1 MKNCLLLILV
11 TSVGLFSACS
21 PKSTPLYLSPVY
33 IKQEIQAQEAD
44 YEDPVVDILFVVD
57 SSGSM
62 GSHQA
67 NLIQN
72 IDLFTNVFL
81 LNSKIDYHIGVLTT
95 DMCDKPDPVFPTPP
109 AKYCGG
115 ELVSQGKL
123 TFITRKTPRASDV
136 LKQNLR
142 VGTSGSGNEM
152 VFDPVYTALTKNL
165 NTINK
170 GFYRKEATLVTI
182 FVTDAKDHSEQIN
195 ENSLRDFLIQ
205 IKNGDASKIISLG
218 VIVPSNV
225 TNCSRDSS
233 SEEPIEIEKYLSFF
247 PLYTQS
253 NILSL
258 CSTTYGAELSK
269 MASSIVR
276 QASKVIYLRRLPIM
290 ETLSV
295 KYGQIELPM
304 DYKKGWV
311 YDTYRNA
318 VILGDE
324 IDWKAQPLGSTV
336 KVYFEPV
343 KN

>member
-21 PKSTPLYLSPVY
+21 PKSTPLYLTPVY
-33 IKQEIQAQEAD
+33 IKEEVQAQEAD

-62 GSHQA
+62 GSHQT
-67 NLIQN
+67 NLVQN

-95 DMCDKPDPVFPTPP
+95 DMCDAFS
-109 AKYCGG
+109 ASKYCGG
-115 ELVSQGKL
+115 ELVSEGKL
-123 TFITRKTPRASDV
+123 PFITRKTLNASSI
-136 LKQNLR
+136 LKQNLK
-142 VGTSGSGNEM
+142 VGTSGSGTEM
-152 VFDPVYTALTKNL
+152 VFDPVHTALTTKL
-165 NTINK
+165 ATVNK
-170 GFYRKEATLVTI
+170 GFYRKDATLVTI
-182 FVTDAKDHSEQIN
+182 FVTDAEDQSQT
-195 ENSLRDFLIQ
+195 NSADTLRDFLIKL
-205 IKNGDASKIISLG
+205 KNGDASKIISLG
-218 VIVPSNV
+218 VIVPSADS
-225 TNCSRDSS
+225 NCPRDAGTK
-233 SEEPIEIEKYLSFF
+233 PREIETFLSFF
-247 PLYTQS
+247 PLNTQT
-253 NILSL
+253 NILNL

-290 ETLSV
+290 DTLSV
-295 KYGQIELPM
+295 KYGQIDLPM

-324 IDWKAQPLGSTV
+324 IDWKSQPLGSVV